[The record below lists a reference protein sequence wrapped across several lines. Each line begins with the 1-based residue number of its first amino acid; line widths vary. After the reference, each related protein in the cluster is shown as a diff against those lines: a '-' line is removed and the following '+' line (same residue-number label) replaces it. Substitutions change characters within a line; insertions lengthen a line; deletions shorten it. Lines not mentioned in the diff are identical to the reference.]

1 MTESPKKL
9 AREATTGESSRTYP
23 LALTG
28 VTGLIGAFV
37 VVLLAVVLIVYYV
50 VK

>member
-23 LALTG
+23 LVATG
-28 VTGLIGAFV
+28 VALAVAAV
-37 VVLLAVVLIVYYV
+37 VAVILLAALLVYYFA
-50 VK
+50 

>member
-23 LALTG
+23 LAAAG
-28 VTGLIGAFV
+28 VSVIVGAIV
-37 VVLLAVVLIVYYV
+37 VVILVAALLVYYLA
-50 VK
+50 